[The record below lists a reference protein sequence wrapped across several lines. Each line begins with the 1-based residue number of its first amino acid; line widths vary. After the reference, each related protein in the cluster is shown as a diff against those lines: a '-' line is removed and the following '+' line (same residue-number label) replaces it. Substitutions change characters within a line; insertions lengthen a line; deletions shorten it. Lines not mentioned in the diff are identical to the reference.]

1 MGEYKYKGPDS
12 YGNVCLKHM
21 TLCIMLLDILMN
33 KQHSWNIDTGVLF
46 LLQFCELVFTSF

>member
-46 LLQFCELVFTSF
+46 LLQFYELVFTSF